1 MDEPVYLP
9 GDERP
14 RCLEY
19 DRYPD
24 LRRELDLLA
33 DLHAIH
39 RTPFE
44 ACAAMVWP
52 ASPPPARGPR
62 LAVAPQTVAGT
73 DLAGVR
79 HPLRAYLGNTL
90 RRSP

>member
-19 DRYPD
+19 DRYEP
-24 LRRELDLLA
+24 LRAELDLLA

-52 ASPPPARGPR
+52 ASPPARGPR
-62 LAVAPQTVAGT
+62 LAVAPQTVS
-73 DLAGVR
+73 VR
-79 HPLRAYLGNTL
+79 NPLRAARNLGNTL
-90 RRSP
+90 RRST